1 MVTVTDMSR
10 TGNGSRTLRRYDVR
24 SEKGAWL
31 GTFVIADDGYFSAVT
46 DFGTYGYW
54 WSSAGE
60 CFRSFLARIDDGYL
74 LGKVSREEYD
84 GAATLKEVK
93 ARIRELR
100 RSGSLTKEQARYEWS
115 LIEDR
120 DELSSEVAFGM
131 WYNDTEIDAYELA
144 CRSYPNEARNFA
156 TQVWPRFVMMLREE
170 LAAER
175 AAVAGAA

>member
-60 CFRSFLARIDDGYL
+60 CFRSFLAR
-74 LGKVSREEYD
+74 
-84 GAATLKEVK
+84 
-93 ARIRELR
+93 
-100 RSGSLTKEQARYEWS
+100 
-115 LIEDR
+115 
-120 DELSSEVAFGM
+120 
-131 WYNDTEIDAYELA
+131 TEIDAYELA